1 MFYSKKTERKTY
13 GYILVSDTSVNRNR
27 QTSNNVRQLSN
38 HIVNIISLFNLMGME
53 MQWGGEVGVAAE
65 TTLEKNK
72 PRDLINMRRC
82 CQSQAS
88 SCAGS
93 ERERERE
100 RCGLGVLGWQG
111 GCLIVGR
118 EEFAKG
124 EPSEALQLPGAN
136 NTHSELQRSVQAG
149 KHRQLLGN
157 FLFE

>member
-38 HIVNIISLFNLMGME
+38 HIVNIISLFNLKGME
-53 MQWGGEVGVAAE
+53 MRLGVGGEVGVAAD

-82 CQSQAS
+82 CQSKAS

-93 ERERERE
+93 ERERESE
-100 RCGLGVLGWQG
+100 GVGGWQG